1 MEKKFEQKKE
11 YLKKEKD
18 EFTDLQKVIEFEK
31 LYTKE
36 LEKIK
41 DKEYM

>member
-18 EFTDLQKVIEFEK
+18 EFTDLQKVTEFEK